1 MLSLEGERLLSL
13 YGGCA
18 TSNGSFEFV
27 SAVDEAVLQSLSKDS
42 AVRPT
47 LSIDTVPIISMLQ
60 LSRNETSWD
69 DVCRSRSIKADFC
82 VVNQA
87 EKRIK
92 SFSGMPL
99 HTQFLEPIPV
109 NLEAPY
115 HKHLFSRAEKETLSY
130 GSMSLLTWFKWMSY
144 IGNPNLSEFRAI
156 AGICKK
162 YSDPLWTRKSDN
174 SQLVKVDF
182 TYNISNIFE
191 CLLNIF
197 DLRLSLGGE
206 SSLSIDGREFD
217 LNLILDDI
225 VTYGSCSPK
234 SFVKEIRGFLT
245 YVARTAGSLSSE
257 TWTYRHECFDPCA
270 DRLGVHLSKEQVPGT
285 LSSVFSKCQTYTKVR
300 NNGFSV
306 LASWNQTNLSELC

>member
-1 MLSLEGERLLSL
+1 MRRAGTT
-13 YGGCA
+13 Y
-18 TSNGSFEFV
+18 
-27 SAVDEAVLQSLSKDS
+27 VDLAVLKPIFAWLTKPRRGLNPFPACHYTRNFSNQFQLTSK
-42 AVRPT
+42 
-47 LSIDTVPIISMLQ
+47 LLIIS
-60 LSRNETSWD
+60 
-69 DVCRSRSIKADFC
+69 I
-82 VVNQA
+82 
-87 EKRIK
+87 
-92 SFSGMPL
+92 SFHEL
-99 HTQFLEPIPV
+99 
-109 NLEAPY
+109 
-115 HKHLFSRAEKETLSY
+115 KKETLSY